1 MSSSDSWTHV
11 GKDGKPVR
19 HSEFPSQA
27 AAAFGSRGGSSGR
40 AYGGSRN
47 DYDRGSRVDG
57 SRVDGSRADG
67 SRADGSSRWES
78 GRRPQFSDSAA
89 TAFGGGSNGDG
100 RAYVPRQYRSAA
112 ESKPVVPEK
121 PYEEAFPALG
131 GGKPAPAAAAAAAPT
146 KMTFASLVKKT
157 AEEEGAAEELRRYH
171 SLKAAEAHKADERE
185 RRLISAIRS
194 RTSHAYTPSNYDD
207 MEDGGYGD
215 DLDHDVYGARTSCMY
230 GEVPDVRAEDRYSDD
245 GGDYRSHH
253 SDDY

>member
-1 MSSSDSWTHV
+1 MSSSDAWTSV

-27 AAAFGSRGGSSGR
+27 AAAFGSRGRAYGSSGR
-40 AYGGSRN
+40 AYGSGGRN
-47 DYDRGSRVDG
+47 DYDR
-57 SRVDGSRADG
+57 G

-78 GRRPQFSDSAA
+78 GRRPQFSESAA
-89 TAFGGGSNGDG
+89 TAFGGGSTGDG

-131 GGKPAPAAAAAAAPT
+131 GGKPVPAAAAAAAAAAAPT

-207 MEDGGYGD
+207 VEDGGYGD